1 MVKEHHKPFKA
12 HRITSI
18 VCLFLLTAAFILL
31 LLVGISLPIVKPV
44 YIMRVFSVVT
54 GQPATSLATEL
65 RFGVWGV
72 CATSAL
78 DQPTLLTNDG
88 LCFGPQLGYD
98 FDIPDDLLSRV
109 GISQSL
115 IQAVLRGLLVVL
127 ILHIVAAATSLVGL
141 FFSLFLASHAFTIIS
156 LIITIITAVL
166 STVVF
171 AVDLVIAITARSK
184 IPDLT
189 NDGFGVGIGNAVW
202 MVLGA
207 VIASWIAVILLS
219 ARACY
224 CCAYRR

>member
-1 MVKEHHKPFKA
+1 MQDHHKPLRAYRFL
-12 HRITSI
+12 SI
-18 VCLFLLTAAFILL
+18 VCLFLLFAAFLLL

-54 GQPATSLATEL
+54 GQPRTSLATEL

-88 LCFGPQLGYD
+88 QCFGPQLGYD
-98 FDIPDDLLSRV
+98 FDIPSDLLARV
-109 GISQSL
+109 GLSQDL
-115 IQAVLRGLLVVL
+115 VQTVLRGLLVVL
-127 ILHIVAAATSLVGL
+127 ILHVVAAATSLVGL
-141 FFSLFLASHAFTIIS
+141 FFSLFLASHACTIIS
-156 LIITIITAVL
+156 LIITIITGILA
-166 STVVF
+166 TIVF
-171 AVDLVIAITARSK
+171 VVDLVLAVTAKSK

-189 NDGFGVGIGNAVW
+189 NDGVGVGIGNAVW

-207 VIASWIAVILLS
+207 VIASWLAVICLS

-224 CCAYRR
+224 CCGVRR